1 MLYKLKID
9 NFPKMNRGMRATQD
23 IFPGDVLVKLPLDMC
38 IVVDASTKKPQDV
51 RVTYENWQN
60 MDYFEKIA
68 TIMILE
74 YELGRES
81 KHYVYLRS
89 FQKNMNLID
98 TWQDVSGKLLRLK
111 NKRIHENMVR
121 LKKFYWC
128 DRDVALYFLDVA
140 RSRGIYSKCSCAMY
154 PMLDLFNHDV
164 ENTKEFDYDLR
175 REDDVLVFRSTRR
188 VPRGEQFFVSYGALS
203 PDELIY
209 NYGIQTPSSHIDNHF
224 F

>member
-68 TIMILE
+68 TIMRLE

-98 TWQDVSGKLLRLK
+98 TWQNVSGKLLRLK

-140 RSRGIYSKCSCAMY
+140 RSRGIYNQYSCAMY

-164 ENTKEFDYDLR
+164 DSTKEFDYDLR
-175 REDDVLVFRSTRR
+175 REGDVLVFRSTRR
-188 VPRGEQFFVSYGALS
+188 VSRGEQFFVSYGALT

-209 NYGIQTPSSHIDNHF
+209 NYGIQTPPLHIDNHLF
-224 F
+224 